1 MTPAL
6 SWNPPRQDLG
16 KPHLLGPPWCWH
28 LLQHRLLRDISKPH
42 LLGQRSWSHLLQHEL
57 LRVISKPHLLGLH
70 TCLWQEVAI
79 SWP

>member
-16 KPHLLGPPWCWH
+16 KPHLLGQPWCWH
-28 LLQHRLLRDISKPH
+28 LLQHKLLRDISKPH
-42 LLGQRSWSHLLQHEL
+42 LLGLYM
-57 LRVISKPHLLGLH
+57 
-70 TCLWQEVAI
+70 CLWQEVAI